1 MSLLQQMT
9 EIITNMQKESTNIF
23 VLFPHALKDKILQ
36 SISGLEDNTN
46 TYHYGPNEDF
56 AVIKNVPCKFGG
68 FAKIVT
74 INADNPNL
82 SEAYREH
89 IKSYDAF
96 LETQTFFYQ
105 LVNKIEQFKKDNYI
119 CHSKIFI
126 AIPLKYKAQ
135 LFEQTLEK
143 YPDSTPFYYVN
154 PEERFA
160 RIRGA
165 ICDFSD
171 DYKEIYLFQEQT
183 PDLHQ
188 KYVNIHEAYTAEC
201 RQNAKDYR
209 NMLREDFYTR
219 AKGKKI
225 EIEVTKLFELAG
237 FLIASSHYEDM
248 GKMPYPY
255 FQNISHRL
263 GHELSE
269 MIGESRTVFQTSY
282 DIFDSL
288 KDDKES

>member
-9 EIITNMQKESTNIF
+9 EIITNMQKESSNIF
-23 VLFPHALKDKILQ
+23 VLFPREFKDKILQ

-126 AIPLKYKAQ
+126 AIPLKYKDQ
-135 LFEQTLEK
+135 LFAATLEK
-143 YPDSTPFYYVN
+143 YPEPGPFYYVN
-154 PEERFA
+154 HEERFA
-160 RIRGA
+160 RIHGA
-165 ICDFSD
+165 ICDFNE

-183 PDLHQ
+183 PDLYQ

-209 NMLREDFYTR
+209 NMLREDFYNR
-219 AKGKKI
+219 SKGKT
-225 EIEVTKLFELAG
+225 IEVEVSKIFELAG

-248 GKMPYPY
+248 DCLPYPY

-263 GHELSE
+263 GTELSE
-269 MIGESRTVFQTSY
+269 LIGERRTVFKTSY

-288 KDDKES
+288 KEK